1 MAERSSGTLVVILGP
16 DGSGKSTVA
25 EELARIL
32 TERGVPSERLYMG
45 AGTPG
50 LPTRRLKQALR
61 RRRPGG
67 PRALNPA
74 RPHTLLELV
83 HTWLDFRWRHRS
95 QIRPRLRAGSTV
107 ICDRYGY
114 DMATW
119 NVPRLT
125 DARLLRLLT
134 RFTHTPGHTFL
145 LDAPPEVVR
154 SRRDELTIEEI
165 LRQQGRLRALI
176 AEISGG
182 STVDA
187 TPAPAEIARL
197 IAGQIHPEAFTSP

>member
-1 MAERSSGTLVVILGP
+1 
-16 DGSGKSTVA
+16 
-25 EELARIL
+25 
-32 TERGVPSERLYMG
+32 
-45 AGTPG
+45 
-50 LPTRRLKQALR
+50 
-61 RRRPGG
+61 
-67 PRALNPA
+67 
-74 RPHTLLELV
+74 
-83 HTWLDFRWRHRS
+83 
-95 QIRPRLRAGSTV
+95 
-107 ICDRYGY
+107 
-114 DMATW
+114 MATW

-134 RFTHTPGHTFL
+134 RFTHRPGHTFL

-187 TPAPAEIARL
+187 TPPPAEIARL